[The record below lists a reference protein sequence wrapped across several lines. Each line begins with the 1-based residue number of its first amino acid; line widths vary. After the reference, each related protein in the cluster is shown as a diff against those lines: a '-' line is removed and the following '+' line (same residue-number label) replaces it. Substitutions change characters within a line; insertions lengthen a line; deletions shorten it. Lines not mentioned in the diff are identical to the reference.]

1 MNFLV
6 LFICVMIIPIV
17 NISSVSPN
25 LASYKIDFIYS
36 MISFGISGIAV
47 KYLKKNEHP
56 IMIILMATFA
66 EDLIINLL
74 CGIKFITY
82 IIQAVIIIVFA
93 IYTNYKNRNIHTLK

>member
-1 MNFLV
+1 MNFLI
-6 LFICVMIIPIV
+6 LFICVMIIPII
-17 NISSVSPN
+17 NISSVFPN

-36 MISFGISGIAV
+36 TISFGISGIAA

-56 IMIILMATFA
+56 IIIILIATFA

-74 CGIKFITY
+74 CDIKFITY

-93 IYTNYKNRNIHTLK
+93 IYIDYKSRL